1 MGVDLISAVLEIG
14 NGIEPDWTKAENFI
28 LNMSDLELANTQ
40 SYILALGDEYTQED
54 IDNANSEESDFNLDI
69 PSIRSSFIESMEN
82 CKLGWEN
89 RLRLMNK
96 IVLRH
101 STILLAAGESWGDSI
116 PTCDY
121 IFLFA
126 GCGAASAAGFY

>member
-14 NGIEPDWTKAENFI
+14 NGIEPDWAKAENFI
-28 LNMSDLELANTQ
+28 LNISDLELANTQ
-40 SYILALGDEYTQED
+40 SYILGLGDEYTQED
-54 IDNANSEESDFNLDI
+54 IDNANSEESDFDLDI
-69 PSIRSSFIESMEN
+69 PYTRRSFIEAMEN

-101 STILLAAGESWGDSI
+101 STILLAAGESWGDNIS
-116 PTCDY
+116 TCDD